1 MPQVIRVRDV
11 ARGGEAHELGP
22 EEPAL
27 RVPYDMFWP
36 RGPATRNGD
45 AIDWIEGNTPRMGRF
60 VEIRLGDCSPGER
73 VLVRVPPALEEE
85 DWWLV
90 EVETVDGVSVA

>member
-1 MPQVIRVRDV
+1 VRDV

-36 RGPATRNGD
+36 KGPAARNGD
-45 AIDWIEGNTPRMGRF
+45 AIDWVEGNTPRMGRF
-60 VEIRLGDCSPGER
+60 AETRLGECHPGER
-73 VLVRVPPALEEE
+73 VLVRIPPPVDEG
-85 DWWLV
+85 DWWLC
-90 EVETVDGVSVA
+90 EVEAVDGESAA